1 MTLIEKPSRTFAA
14 HLAAVEAGSVTKT
27 NVIGIRK
34 LLNGAERR
42 AQGWSVGMTTPLGTR
57 AEAAQILSAIAE
69 HRPRVTGE
77 LHDGG
82 LAVLRNHRHAK
93 RLADFADSIAALDHF
108 RLIGFDALGRHG
120 AHHVPVYAAWA
131 KIPPKGDAL
140 DGGTYEAFCFRNIPW
155 QSGGDGP
162 EILNRR

>member
-1 MTLIEKPSRTFAA
+1 MPLIEKPSRTFAA

-42 AQGWSVGMTTPLGTR
+42 AQGWSVGRTTPLGTC

-77 LHDGG
+77 LHEGG
-82 LAVLRNHRHAK
+82 LKVLRNPRYAK
-93 RLADFADSIAALDHF
+93 RLQPYAASIAAIDHF
-108 RLIGFDALGRHG
+108 RLVDFDALGWCG
-120 AHHVPVYAAWA
+120 AHHVPVYAAWST
-131 KIPPKGDAL
+131 IPPKGGAL
-140 DGGTYEAFCFRNIPW
+140 DGGTYEAFRFRNVPW

-162 EILNRR
+162 EVLNRR